1 MTAVRPFRFGVQILT
16 PAAVPGWL
24 DRARAAESLGY
35 SVVSVPDHLFDQMS
49 PMPALGAIA
58 AATTT
63 IRLGTMVLANDFRN
77 PVLTAR
83 DAATVD
89 VLSGGRLELGLGA
102 GWTRSDY
109 RQLGL
114 DYDAPAVRI
123 ERLEEAI
130 GIMIELWQGG
140 PVTHS
145 GTHYRIEE
153 AECQPLPL
161 QRPRPPLVIGGGS
174 RKILNLAGRHAN
186 LVNIHDNLSATQVD
200 QAPPATVTLSDVDKK
215 IAWVREGAGERFASI
230 ELSARILG
238 VEVTDQPELPA
249 ADFGYKRGLSMADVL
264 ASPHLLLG
272 SVEGII
278 EALLQRRQRF
288 GFSHYVWND
297 SAMETL
303 APVVSRLSGR

>member
-1 MTAVRPFRFGVQILT
+1 MIAVRPFRFGVQILT

-35 SVVSVPDHLFDQMS
+35 SVVTVPDHLFDQMS

-63 IRLGTMVLANDFRN
+63 IRLATMVLANDFRN

-83 DAATVD
+83 EAATVD

-114 DYDAPAVRI
+114 TYEAPPIRI

-130 GIMIELWQGG
+130 GIITELWRGG
-140 PVTHS
+140 RVTHS

-153 AECQPLPL
+153 AGCEPLPL
-161 QRPRPPLVIGGGS
+161 QKPRPPLVIGGGA

-186 LVNIHDNLSATQVD
+186 LVNIHDNLIVILVVQP
-200 QAPPATVTLSDVDKK
+200 PPAAVTLSDVDKK
-215 IAWVREGAGERFASI
+215 IAWVLEGAGERFASI
-230 ELSARILG
+230 ELSARILLA
-238 VEVTDQPELPA
+238 EVTDHPERTA
-249 ADFGYKRGLSMADVL
+249 TDFGSKRGLSATEVL

-272 SVEGII
+272 SVERIV
-278 EALLQRRQRF
+278 EALLERRQRF

-303 APVVSRLSGR
+303 APVVSRLSG